1 MPTFMFE
8 AIDAAT
14 GKEIRDTVDA
24 TNENEAQATI
34 RSMGYMVT
42 KIRLRKAGQLP
53 AARSRAGRFALGKVK
68 QKELTLF
75 TRQLSILQD
84 AGLPILRSLKVL
96 AEMQK
101 PGGLKNA
108 LLDTCDEIEGG
119 ATLSESMSKSPKCF
133 DRLYCNMIRAGEAG
147 GALEVILRRLVSLW
161 SVQCLT

>member
-24 TNENEAQATI
+24 TNADEAQATI

-42 KIRLRKAGQLP
+42 KIKAQKKSAS
-53 AARSRAGRFALGKVK
+53 AAGGKKPGRTFAFGKVK

-96 AEMQK
+96 AEMQQARRVSRMRYSTRVMRSRAVRRYLSQCRK
-101 PGGLKNA
+101 VRSVLTGC
-108 LLDTCDEIEGG
+108 T
-119 ATLSESMSKSPKCF
+119 AT
-133 DRLYCNMIRAGEAG
+133 
-147 GALEVILRRLVSLW
+147 
-161 SVQCLT
+161 

>member
-42 KIRLRKAGQLP
+42 KIKAQKASAS
-53 AARSRAGRFALGKVK
+53 AAGGKKPGRTFALGKVK

-96 AEMQK
+96 AEMHSK
-101 PGGLKNA
+101 P
-108 LLDTCDEIEGG
+108 
-119 ATLSESMSKSPKCF
+119 
-133 DRLYCNMIRAGEAG
+133 
-147 GALEVILRRLVSLW
+147 VI
-161 SVQCLT
+161 